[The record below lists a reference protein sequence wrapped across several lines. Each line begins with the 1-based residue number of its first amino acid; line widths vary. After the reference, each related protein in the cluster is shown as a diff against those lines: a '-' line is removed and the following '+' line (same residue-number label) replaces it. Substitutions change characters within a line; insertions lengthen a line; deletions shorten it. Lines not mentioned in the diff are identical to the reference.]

1 MSEVKLKVLRG
12 TIIEKKPAK
21 IGQVVSVS
29 KKDADYLIRTQK
41 AELFKE
47 EEAKT
52 VVESEKLETSEEAVA
67 EAPAVK
73 TEKPK
78 GKNKK

>member
-21 IGQVVSVS
+21 PGQVVFVS
-29 KKDADYLIRTQK
+29 KKDADYLIRSQK

-52 VVESEKLETSEEAVA
+52 VVESEKLETSEEAVT
-67 EAPAVK
+67 EAPAK